1 MAIRLSGLTSGLDT
15 EALVSELVKA
25 YSKKTEKYEKEQTK
39 LSWKQESWK
48 NLNAKIYSLYTNV
61 GNLRYSS
68 AYTIK
73 KATISDQTKAETE
86 YYKYCPVLLY
96 YRCKTCKIRS

>member
-68 AYTIK
+68 AYTIRK
-73 KATISDQTKAETE
+73 RLFLTRPRQR
-86 YYKYCPVLLY
+86 YLLPVMPLLL
-96 YRCKTCKIRS
+96 RRN